1 MTEATAPSKTTL
13 HCALELSK
21 SSWLLAIQFPDRL
34 QPSLYRIKG
43 GDAAGLM
50 AQLLIARDRCAKAT
64 GEATVTLCYEIGY
77 DAFWLARFLMAR
89 GIECLVVD
97 PASLK
102 VDRRGRR
109 AKTDRIDVGMLLR
122 ALIAW
127 LRGDRHVWSVVRI
140 PSVDEEDVRRSHRE
154 RGRLIHER
162 TSHINRI
169 KGLLFAQGIRD
180 INIKTQY
187 RKLKLEELVTGDGRP
202 LPSRLKAEIAREIS
216 RLAVVQEQIAAIN
229 RERDEAPTPC
239 KATEKKRI
247 LMTQLKGIGPAI
259 SAVMSREVYYRQFN
273 NRRQVASFL
282 GLATSPYDSGDMER
296 SQGIS
301 RTGRGQVR
309 ALMIQAAWL
318 WTKHQP
324 KSTLTRWFL
333 GRTIGQG
340 PRVKRIMIV
349 AVARKLA
356 IALWRY
362 VEHGLVPQGAI
373 LVSPATPK
381 SAH

>member
-1 MTEATAPSKTTL
+1 MRWTQAASFLWLSSVHTLTSGDLEMTEAIAPSKTTL
-13 HCALELSK
+13 RCALELSK
-21 SSWLLAIQFPDRL
+21 RSWLLAIQFPGRP
-34 QPSLYRIKG
+34 QPSIYRIKG

-50 AQLLIARDRCAKAT
+50 AQLLIARDRCTKAT
-64 GEATVTLCYEIGY
+64 GEVLSITLCYEIGC

-89 GIECLVVD
+89 GVECLVVD

-180 INIKTQY
+180 INIKTHY

-202 LPSRLKAEIAREIS
+202 LPPRLGAEIAREIS
-216 RLAVVQEQIAAIN
+216 RLAIVQEQIAAID

-239 KATEKKRI
+239 EATEKKRI
-247 LMTQLKGIGPAI
+247 LLTQLKSIGPAI
-259 SAVMSREVYYRQFN
+259 SAVLSREVYYR
-273 NRRQVASFL
+273 
-282 GLATSPYDSGDMER
+282 
-296 SQGIS
+296 
-301 RTGRGQVR
+301 
-309 ALMIQAAWL
+309 
-318 WTKHQP
+318 
-324 KSTLTRWFL
+324 
-333 GRTIGQG
+333 
-340 PRVKRIMIV
+340 
-349 AVARKLA
+349 
-356 IALWRY
+356 
-362 VEHGLVPQGAI
+362 
-373 LVSPATPK
+373 
-381 SAH
+381 

>member
-1 MTEATAPSKTTL
+1 MTEATVPSKATL

-21 SSWLLAIQFPDRL
+21 SSWLLAIQFPDRP

-43 GDAAGLM
+43 GDGEGLM
-50 AQLLIARDRCAKAT
+50 SQLLIARDRCAKAT
-64 GEATVTLCYEIGY
+64 GEVYSITLCYEIGY

-89 GIECLVVD
+89 GVECLVVD

-102 VDRRGRR
+102 VDRRRRR

-122 ALIAW
+122 ALIGW
-127 LRGDRHVWSVVRI
+127 CRGERHVWSVVRI

-180 INIKTQY
+180 INIKARY

-202 LPSRLKAEIAREIS
+202 LPTRLSAEIAREIS
-216 RLAVVQEQIAAIN
+216 RLALVQEQIAAIN
-229 RERDEAPTPC
+229 RERDQAPTLC

-247 LMTQLKGIGPAI
+247 LLTHLKGIGPAI

-273 NRRQVASFL
+273 NRRQVAGFL

-301 RTGRGQVR
+301 RTGRGEVR
-309 ALMIQAAWL
+309 AIMIQAAWL
-318 WTKHQP
+318 WTRHQP
-324 KSTLTRWFL
+324 KSTLTRWFCE
-333 GRTIGQG
+333 RTNGQG
-340 PRVKRIMIV
+340 GRVKRIMIV

-373 LVSPATPK
+373 LELPTPK
-381 SAH
+381 SAR

>member
-21 SSWLLAIQFPDRL
+21 SSWLLAVQFPDRP

-64 GEATVTLCYEIGY
+64 GEAPSTITLCYEIGY

-127 LRGDRHVWSVVRI
+127 LRGDRHVWSAVRI

-169 KGLLFAQGIRD
+169 KGLLFG
-180 INIKTQY
+180 
-187 RKLKLEELVTGDGRP
+187 
-202 LPSRLKAEIAREIS
+202 
-216 RLAVVQEQIAAIN
+216 
-229 RERDEAPTPC
+229 
-239 KATEKKRI
+239 
-247 LMTQLKGIGPAI
+247 
-259 SAVMSREVYYRQFN
+259 
-273 NRRQVASFL
+273 
-282 GLATSPYDSGDMER
+282 
-296 SQGIS
+296 
-301 RTGRGQVR
+301 
-309 ALMIQAAWL
+309 
-318 WTKHQP
+318 
-324 KSTLTRWFL
+324 
-333 GRTIGQG
+333 
-340 PRVKRIMIV
+340 
-349 AVARKLA
+349 
-356 IALWRY
+356 
-362 VEHGLVPQGAI
+362 
-373 LVSPATPK
+373 
-381 SAH
+381 

>member
-1 MTEATAPSKTTL
+1 MTEAPVPSKTTL

-21 SSWLLAIQFPDRL
+21 NSWLLAIPFPDRP

-50 AQLLIARDRCAKAT
+50 AQLLIGRDRCAKAT
-64 GEATVTLCYEIGY
+64 GAAPSIILCYEIGY

-89 GIECLVVD
+89 GVQCLVVD

-122 ALIAW
+122 ALIGW
-127 LRGDRHVWSVVRI
+127 CRGERHVWSVVRV

-169 KGLLFAQGIRD
+169 KGLMFAQGIRD
-180 INIKTQY
+180 INIKTHY

-202 LPSRLKAEIAREIS
+202 LPPRLGAEIAREIS
-216 RLAVVQEQIAAIN
+216 RLAIVQEQIAAID

-239 KATEKKRI
+239 EATEKKRI
-247 LMTQLKGIGPAI
+247 LLTHLKGIGNEI

-273 NRRQVASFL
+273 NRRQVAGFL
-282 GLATSPYDSGDMER
+282 GLATSPYDSGDTER

-318 WTKHQP
+318 WTRHQP
-324 KSTLTRWFL
+324 KSSLTRWFL
-333 GRTIGQG
+333 ARTMGQG
-340 PRVKRIMIV
+340 KRPFPPPDMTTT
-349 AVARKLA
+349 
-356 IALWRY
+356 
-362 VEHGLVPQGAI
+362 
-373 LVSPATPK
+373 ATLLC
-381 SAH
+381 